1 MAVQL
6 RLVVDGQ
13 TVLDT
18 AARGRPL
25 AFIYGSRPSGG
36 VTRGLEEGLATM
48 SAGVCGC
55 VGVGVGVWRELD
67 QQHTEMWLGCLEWC
81 LGV

>member
-13 TVLDT
+13 TLLDT

-36 VTRGLEEGLATM
+36 VTRGLEEALATM
-48 SAGVCGC
+48 SAGWSGGSSC
-55 VGVGVGVWRELD
+55 VYFS
-67 QQHTEMWLGCLEWC
+67 TAS
-81 LGV
+81 